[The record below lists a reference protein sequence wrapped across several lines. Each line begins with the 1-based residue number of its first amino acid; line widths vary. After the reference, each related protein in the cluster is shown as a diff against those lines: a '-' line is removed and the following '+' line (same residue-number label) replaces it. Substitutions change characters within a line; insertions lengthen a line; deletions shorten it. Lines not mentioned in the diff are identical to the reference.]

1 MIQIDWTSLMIGAGS
16 MMLIVYILW
25 ILKPKKKKTS
35 IQNLKKLVY
44 DTGLSLTEAYKG
56 IKQLEKFFGDVEEM
70 KE

>member
-1 MIQIDWTSLMIGAGS
+1 MITIDWISLGIGAGVVT
-16 MMLIVYILW
+16 LIVYLIY

-70 KE
+70 KG

>member
-1 MIQIDWTSLMIGAGS
+1 MIGAGS
-16 MMLIVYILW
+16 MMLIVYLIW
-25 ILKPKKKKTS
+25 IIKPKKKKTS

-56 IKQLEKFFGDVEEM
+56 IKKLEKFFGDVEEM